1 VRWETCGIPA
11 MEETTGSRMWR
22 AALAYA
28 KPALARPDTTWANF
42 RIVRGIVRQERHVR
56 IVSLLKLGTTQA
68 RRLIDNLRAMHCRA
82 SRWLTQLWLAVD
94 DRNCHVM
101 LGLVAL
107 DHDERVLASSCGCL

>member
-1 VRWETCGIPA
+1 

-68 RRLIDNLRAMHCRA
+68 RRLIEQPPRDALSRFPMVDPAVA
-82 SRWLTQLWLAVD
+82 S
-94 DRNCHVM
+94 C
-101 LGLVAL
+101 
-107 DHDERVLASSCGCL
+107 